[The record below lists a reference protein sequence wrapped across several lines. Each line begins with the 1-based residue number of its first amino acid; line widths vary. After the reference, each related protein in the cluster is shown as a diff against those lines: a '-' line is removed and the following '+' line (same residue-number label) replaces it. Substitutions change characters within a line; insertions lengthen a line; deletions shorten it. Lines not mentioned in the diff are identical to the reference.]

1 MINKFRILLAI
12 VLGIVPATLIHA
24 AKTSHWT
31 HTTEADF
38 KDGNF
43 TNVVATNLG
52 DIKLSR
58 QVKHLL
64 GQDSRVAAVFSL
76 AQASDGTIYAGTG
89 PEGVLLAIKDD
100 KVSTA
105 ATLEG
110 HVNIFSVL
118 MDSKGRLL
126 LGTGGEKG
134 EIYRIEKAGEKPKS
148 IFTADEVQYIW
159 AMTEASD
166 GTLYAATG
174 PNGQLFQID
183 PDGKSKVLLDTDENN
198 LLSMISDG
206 KDLLYVGTDPNGL
219 VYRVNRKSGEFFVL
233 YDAAEGEI
241 SALARDAKGNIYAG
255 TSAASDAPGAG
266 DEGAAEQVGRPAPE
280 THSEPIPSQSPGT
293 PKPPELPSPA
303 PGEPLPIPQEVRP
316 LSLLLLQAEPDEAPT
331 PGPTS
336 RKSTR
341 EPATP
346 NKPAP
351 SHEHGNETHADGNA
365 IYRIDTEGFVTEVF
379 RQPVSVFAI
388 LEQNGSLLVA
398 TGDEGAVYQV
408 NPGAEETL
416 ILAKTDSKDVVCL
429 LPGKDGRVFMG
440 LANSGDI
447 AAMSSGYASEGT
459 FTSAVLDAKQISR
472 FGKVQLRGALPAGS
486 KLTIATRS
494 GNVEEAAAPG
504 WSKWSDEIPAVEFV
518 QVPSPSARFFQ
529 YRLTFTSDSKV
540 TPVIEEISVAYQLPN
555 LAPQIKSIRLPESSD
570 EDSTAHRGTGSLT
583 ISWDAS
589 DPNEDELEYVLYFR
603 NGARSPWIKLKEKLK
618 DPTFD
623 WDTRG
628 VGDGRYEI
636 KVEASD
642 SVSNP
647 KGLGKTASRVSDPIG
662 VDNTAPVIGDLKSS
676 VAKADATVKLTV
688 MDRASTVAKLEY
700 CVDSSED
707 WQLVLPSDNIADS
720 PLEAYEFVVSG
731 LTGGAHQIRVRAAD
745 AKGNRAFESIN
756 VSVDQPTTN
765 AR

>member
-1 MINKFRILLAI
+1 MTKKFCILLA
-12 VLGIVPATLIHA
+12 VLLGLVPAALIHA

-58 QVKHLL
+58 QVKDLL

-76 AQASDGTIYAGTG
+76 AQGSDGTVYAGTG

-118 MDSKGRLL
+118 IDSKGRLL

-148 IFTADEVQYIW
+148 IFTAEDVQYIW

-174 PNGQLFQID
+174 PNGQLFQINA
-183 PDGKSKVLLDTDENN
+183 DGTSKVLLDTDENN
-198 LLSMISDG
+198 LLSMICDG

-219 VYRVNRKSGEFFVL
+219 LYRVDRKTGEFFVL

-241 SALARDAKGNIYAG
+241 SALARDAKGNVYAG
-255 TSAASDAPGAG
+255 TSAASDSGGAG
-266 DEGAAEQVGRPAPE
+266 DEGAAEQVGRPDPE
-280 THSEPIPSQSPGT
+280 AHSDPIPSQPAGT
-293 PKPPELPSPA
+293 PKPPEVPNPA
-303 PGEPLPIPQEVRP
+303 PGEPLPIPKEVRP
-316 LSLLLLQAEPDEAPT
+316 LSLLLLQAEPGESPSGVPEPH

-336 RKSTR
+336 RKSSH
-341 EPATP
+341 EPSAPQKPKPSSEHGSATP
-346 NKPAP
+346 A
-351 SHEHGNETHADGNA
+351 EGNA
-365 IYRIDTEGFVTEVF
+365 IYRIDPEGFVTEVF
-379 RQPVSVFAI
+379 RQPVSVFSI
-388 LEQNGSLLVA
+388 IEQNGTLLVA

-408 NPGAEETL
+408 NPDAEETL

-440 LANSGDI
+440 LANSGEI
-447 AAMSSGYASEGT
+447 AAMSSGYAAEGT

-472 FGKVQLRGALPAGS
+472 FGKVQLRGALPMGA
-486 KLTIATRS
+486 KLTISTRS

-540 TPVIEEISVAYQLPN
+540 TPVVEEVSVAYQLPN
-555 LAPQIKSIRLPESSD
+555 LAPQIKSVRLPESSD
-570 EDSTAHRGTGSLT
+570 EDSSAHRGTGSLT
-583 ISWDAS
+583 ISWDAT
-589 DPNEDELEYVLYFR
+589 DPNEDDLEYALYFR
-603 NGARSPWIKLKEKLK
+603 NGARSPWIMLKDKLK
-618 DPTFD
+618 DATFD

-642 SVSNP
+642 SVANP
-647 KGLGKTASRVSDPIG
+647 KGAGKTASRVSDPIL

-688 MDRASTVAKLEY
+688 ADRASTVAKLEY

-731 LTGGAHQIRVRAAD
+731 LKAGAHQIRVRAAD

-756 VSVDQPTTN
+756 VSVD
-765 AR
+765 